1 MLLIESYMQ
10 GSRHFS
16 MSMSS
21 FVLFVDQLIWLIFIY
36 TFKPCLVLLIFLLAD
51 EQLICKLKLDLLSI
65 IIACTIYNF
74 HHWKY

>member
-21 FVLFVDQLIWLIFIY
+21 FALFVDQLIWLIFIC
-36 TFKPCLVLLIFLLAD
+36 TFKPCLVLLIFLLAETGSPFD
-51 EQLICKLKLDLLSI
+51 YHCMHYI
-65 IIACTIYNF
+65 
-74 HHWKY
+74 